1 MGILTKGKY
10 TYGNL
15 PWSTIITITGANIGD
30 TVFDTTYNKLRSWDG
45 RNFVHGHQITQET
58 VGGILAGGVIVVAS
72 SANNK
77 VDFQRLSTDS
87 EGSIGIGEDAKT
99 GSTGD
104 FITVT
109 YHGDV
114 RILIDGTAAVGNYV
128 RNSVTVNGYG
138 DAVTTS
144 SAGVFGIMI
153 GPAIVAPATNG
164 LRRCLFKPVERS

>member
-15 PWSTIITITGANIGD
+15 PWSTIITITGAKTGD

-87 EGSIGIGEDAKT
+87 EGSIGIGEDPKA
-99 GSTGD
+99 GAVGD

-109 YHGDV
+109 YHGEV
-114 RILIDGTAAVGNYV
+114 KILIDGTAGVGNYV
-128 RNSVTVNGYG
+128 RNSLTVNGYG
-138 DAVTTS
+138 DAVTTA